1 MVNETTGACEGIQ
14 THDWPTT
21 PESDMLHTESPHSF
35 QKCPYTGWKELNP
48 WKEMLFVIAIATV
61 LYIEDMLIAIQEVL
75 VVFSKKY
82 TTKKW

>member
-1 MVNETTGACEGIQ
+1 
-14 THDWPTT
+14 
-21 PESDMLHTESPHSF
+21 
-35 QKCPYTGWKELNP
+35 
-48 WKEMLFVIAIATV
+48 MLFVVAIATV